1 MCLSSPFPILWRQYQ
16 LEQRWTD
23 LYTRVSGIEDNDYT
37 YERIS
42 MPGAEGKQIHIFSSW
57 LLRFYCWISS
67 QSKKK
72 KKIIDMSSKLWRNS
86 CPFEPMEDIFK
97 TKSECSFQPCRG
109 GVWSHPSCS
118 VLRVLTLMA
127 FSPCAI
133 NAHEKQMLGTG
144 SLDRGFWKMWKPIQK
159 KKDWIMKH
167 FLKTKHLCSFL
178 FMKEHK
184 TFASFLV
191 EFYCAV

>member
-1 MCLSSPFPILWRQYQ
+1 MFPGSKTTTTHTREYLCLEQKESRYISSPLGYFVFTAGYHPK
-16 LEQRWTD
+16 
-23 LYTRVSGIEDNDYT
+23 
-37 YERIS
+37 
-42 MPGAEGKQIHIFSSW
+42 A
-57 LLRFYCWISS
+57 
-67 QSKKK
+67 KK
-72 KKIIDMSSKLWRNS
+72 KKIIEMSSKLWRNS

-97 TKSECSFQPCRG
+97 TKFECSFQPCPG
-109 GVWSHPSCS
+109 GVWSDPSCS